1 MSSGFSDEANLVE
14 SSVDTA
20 GSDDSEAVDR
30 AQASAKTQRR
40 DRSRRSSRRK
50 ETASRSGR
58 PDRSQ
63 ESRQWWDFTGRDV
76 PLLRRRTQEGRAV
89 AAIRESCVVL
99 LREVCDLR
107 TSVAGISEYYG
118 DEMAPRVAFVRKS
131 AAESQ
136 MHAFTIRLL
145 APGRLAE
152 SAESL
157 AAAANWLAE
166 DTIGGI
172 DLGRGMMIRG
182 PDFANMDASAD
193 KFVLTALEQARGT
206 RVRREDHTEALQ
218 QASVEL
224 LRAVTELRTGVAN
237 THEYRGDRMGM
248 AAQLAAIRTRAADSQ
263 VHALNVALLAPESL
277 AQPAQD
283 LARAANRLA
292 EGATRETDLD
302 RGIMA
307 RRPDFSEISALG
319 DAFALAAV
327 EQAGSS
333 HARRE
338 DHAVAL
344 QQASVD
350 LLRAV
355 TELRTAAANIYDY
368 RGHKRDEMAEQLA
381 GIRNLAADSQVHAAK
396 VSFFAPGTLAEPAQA
411 LAAAASRFAEAIA
424 ANTDF
429 DRVVIIGFL
438 DFHELDAST
447 NGFRQIAVRNARG

>member
-1 MSSGFSDEANLVE
+1 MEVPALTIFCHEGHPPADDIFVYDGCPQPVPARSPRPGPGSAEEA
-14 SSVDTA
+14 
-20 GSDDSEAVDR
+20 R
-30 AQASAKTQRR
+30 APASAGRAARGR
-40 DRSRRSSRRK
+40 DR
-50 ETASRSGR
+50 G
-58 PDRSQ
+58 
-63 ESRQWWDFTGRDV
+63 GHGGV
-76 PLLRRRTQEGRAV
+76 
-89 AAIRESCVVL
+89 
-99 LREVCDLR
+99 
-107 TSVAGISEYYG
+107 
-118 DEMAPRVAFVRKS
+118 
-131 AAESQ
+131 
-136 MHAFTIRLL
+136 
-145 APGRLAE
+145 
-152 SAESL
+152 
-157 AAAANWLAE
+157 E

-333 HARRE
+333 HARRD

-355 TELRTAAANIYDY
+355 TELRTAQRIFTITAAINVT
-368 RGHKRDEMAEQLA
+368 RWL
-381 GIRNLAADSQVHAAK
+381 SSWQVY
-396 VSFFAPGTLAEPAQA
+396 GTW
-411 LAAAASRFAEAIA
+411 
-424 ANTDF
+424 
-429 DRVVIIGFL
+429 
-438 DFHELDAST
+438 
-447 NGFRQIAVRNARG
+447 RQIARYTQQRYLSLPPEH